1 MLSRLIQADAQLML
15 PPGAVCAGE
24 QVVFVCQQAFFTR
37 WTVFLPGGTTYELT
51 NAILPSQ
58 AETVLVFQD
67 DPFGFEIHVLSSSLN
82 TTTFS
87 ELHVTAV
94 RQLNGS
100 TLECLGGSGVVR
112 STIQITSRRKFV
124 STCTNL

>member
-1 MLSRLIQADAQLML
+1 ML

-24 QVVFVCQQAFFTR
+24 QVVFVCQQTFFTR

-67 DPFGFEIHVLSSSLN
+67 DPFGFEIHVLSSSSN

-87 ELHVTAV
+87 ELRVTAV
-94 RQLNGS
+94 SQLNGS
-100 TLECLGGSGVVR
+100 TVECNGGSGVVR
-112 STIQITSRRKFV
+112 QCCFG
-124 STCTNL
+124 